1 MKRVLAVILV
11 LLVMM
16 SAFAGGSSESS
27 ASSQETS
34 TSEPKMAENQVY
46 YEAITKASQGES
58 SFITTTAHRLDASVN
73 QPGVAMS
80 WNGEL
85 KPLIVESWEMLE
97 DGKVWILH
105 IRENAKW
112 HDGYDVTADDFIWSY
127 SAWANPRV
135 ATRWNGKA
143 ASILGYDEVQSG
155 ETDILRGV
163 TKIDD
168 KTVRVEL
175 ISAIPLWMRIEQVFL
190 VIFPYHIFKDVAPQD
205 VIAHDFWKARIGTGP
220 FKYAEYVPDQY
231 IRLERNEDYYDGAPI
246 IETMYYVI
254 YENAAAMLNAYANGE
269 IHTTFYEGTSI
280 VPDDREYY
288 ASLKDHVV
296 VTMDKGSASAI
307 CLNHN
312 DEDWSK
318 KEIRQA
324 LMYALDID
332 TMLENLYPGAV
343 KALDIFPQSWAHSP
357 DLNPYDYNP
366 ELAKQLI
373 EEAGYS
379 GKTHTLYYT
388 MTDQTIVN
396 LLQACQQY
404 WAAVG
409 INVNLQ
415 YLDAAGTTA
424 LNTSDRIDMLLNGTG
439 MSLDPSLAETGLKT
453 GEMLAYNY
461 SNPRVDELF
470 ELGKQFSEIE
480 DRAPYYQEISKIIN
494 EDVARVWLWYDIRD
508 LGFSTKVVGPKEHFE
523 EQGSILFNMGVYN
536 ELEKWYVVE

>member
-1 MKRVLAVILV
+1 MKKALTVLLV
-11 LLVMM
+11 LLSVFALFASGAAEKETATT
-16 SAFAGGSSESS
+16 SAA
-27 ASSQETS
+27 
-34 TSEPKMAENQVY
+34 PKMAEKQVY
-46 YEAITKASQGES
+46 YEGAPKSSQGQS
-58 SFITTTAHRLDASVN
+58 SFITTNAHRLDAVVN

-85 KPLIVESWEMLE
+85 KNQIVESYEMQE
-97 DGKVWILH
+97 GGKVWILH
-105 IRENAKW
+105 IRPNLKW
-112 HDGYDVTADDFIWSY
+112 HDGYDVVAEDFIWSY

-143 ASILGYDEVQSG
+143 ASIKGFDAVQKG
-155 ETDILRGV
+155 ETDTLSGV

-175 ISAIPLWMRIEQVFL
+175 SDAVPLWMRIEQVYL
-190 VIFPYHIFKDVAPQD
+190 VIFPYHIFKDVKPED
-205 VIAHDFWKARIGTGP
+205 VVSHSFWTARIGTGP

-231 IRLERNEDYYDGAPI
+231 IRFERNEDYYDGAPI
-246 IETMYYVI
+246 IETMYYVF

-280 VPDDREYY
+280 TPDDRDYY

-296 VTMDKGSASAI
+296 VTMDKGSASALI
-307 CLNHN
+307 LNFK
-312 DEDWSK
+312 DPDWAK

-324 LMYALDID
+324 LLYALDID
-332 TMLENLYPGAV
+332 TILANLYPGAT
-343 KALDIFPQSWAHSP
+343 KALDIFPQSWAHGKN
-357 DLNPYDYNP
+357 LNSYDYNP
-366 ELAKQLI
+366 EKAKELI
-373 EEAGYS
+373 AKAGYS
-379 GKTHTLYYT
+379 GKTHILYYT

-409 INVNLQ
+409 IKVDLQ
-415 YLDAAGTTA
+415 YITAAAATE
-424 LNTSDRIDMLLNGTG
+424 LNLSDEKDMLLNGTG

-470 ELGKQFSEIE
+470 AEGKKYSEVK
-480 DRAPYYQEISKIIN
+480 DREKYYQEISTIIN
-494 EDVARVWLWYDIRD
+494 EDAVRCWLWFDIRD
-508 LGFSTKVVGPKEHFE
+508 LGFSTKVVGPKEHWE

-536 ELEKWYVVE
+536 EIEKWYVIE